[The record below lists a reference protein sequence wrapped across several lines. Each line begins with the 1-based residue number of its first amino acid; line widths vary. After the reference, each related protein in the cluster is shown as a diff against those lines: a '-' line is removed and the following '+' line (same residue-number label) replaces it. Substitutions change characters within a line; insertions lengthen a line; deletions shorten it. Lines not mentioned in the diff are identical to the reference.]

1 MDQTVTATH
10 RTAADTG
17 VRRPAVLRWFLDPVP
32 RHRVAVMRLVAYL
45 FILVDVFLTTS
56 WVVQKADAP
65 QSLYRPLHIAQLLQ
79 LPHPSFAYVTT
90 LQWLLVA
97 AALIAATGWRPRISG
112 TAVAVLYLLWMI
124 VGMSYGKVDHD
135 RWAFLVLL
143 AVLPTVGT
151 ARWGDTGRSERAG
164 WAMQMVF
171 VSVMLTYFLSAI
183 AKVRFGGWDW
193 PTGATLTRAII
204 RRGTPFST
212 WMLDFPWLLVV
223 SQWAIIIL
231 EALAPL
237 MLLVRSDRARILLVG
252 FLLCF
257 HLAVFA
263 TVTIIFLPHC
273 IAILSILPWERA
285 LRRGARPADA
295 AEAPAAG

>member
-1 MDQTVTATH
+1 M
-10 RTAADTG
+10 TAASRAAPAHSG
-17 VRRPAVLRWFLDPVP
+17 VRRSGALRWFLDPVP
-32 RHRVAVMRLVAYL
+32 KHRVAVMRVIAYL

-56 WVVQKADAP
+56 WVGLKAYAP
-65 QSLYRPLHIAQLLQ
+65 VDLYQPLTIATI
-79 LPHPSFAYVTT
+79 LPIPDPSFAYVTT
-90 LQWLLVA
+90 LKWVLVGS
-97 AALIAATGWRPRISG
+97 ALIAASGWRPRLTGSV
-112 TAVAVLYLLWMI
+112 VAVCYLLWMI

-143 AVLPTVGT
+143 AVLPTVGA
-151 ARWGDTGRSERAG
+151 ARWGDARRSERAG

-193 PTGATLTRAII
+193 PTGATLTRAVI
-204 RRGTPFST
+204 RRGTMFSN
-212 WMLDFPWLLVV
+212 WMLDFPWLLVA
-223 SQWAIIIL
+223 SQWIIIIL

-263 TVTIIFLPHC
+263 SVTIIFLPHC
-273 IAILSILPWERA
+273 IAILSILPWERL
-285 LRRGARPADA
+285 LRSRTQPAI
-295 AEAPAAG
+295 